1 MRTFDFTGTF
11 TAVQPLATCSK
22 DLNDKGGG
30 SGKPIPVPSLKKSAG
45 EHLYFPATGIRGAL
59 RRSARDLIRNMVIE
73 KTGNPTPFSLDQ
85 HYFLTLGGIKGS
97 GDMDRSTVAM
107 ENHWRSVN
115 PLLSLFG
122 AGDAGVLGFVTGH
135 LSVSNAV
142 TKLPCEP
149 VQFSGAR
156 SDDIYRDKQQARFL
170 TDDDLDSLIARS
182 QGNKSRSVLQS
193 QVKALEKD
201 LKKHKTDAEKSAAL
215 QAQIDSL
222 KAQITSVKGETGAD
236 DVSVGMPL
244 AGWQAIPEGET
255 LDVRFTLYRATDV
268 ELGLFLKALNQFALF
283 PVLGAHRA
291 NGNGLVSGSWTVDEV
306 GTARTAI
313 GTINFDALTPMEIH
327 GDVLTNAVKA
337 FDEWFASGQHDFS
350 IPHAEIE
357 A

>member
-1 MRTFDFTGTF
+1 V
-11 TAVQPLATCSK
+11 ASSPYVLP
-22 DLNDKGGG
+22 G
-30 SGKPIPVPSLKKSAG
+30 SDALG
-45 EHLYFPATGIRGAL
+45 EAIAAQFARGA
-59 RRSARDLIRNMVIE
+59 DC
-73 KTGNPTPFSLDQ
+73 
-85 HYFLTLGGIKGS
+85 
-97 GDMDRSTVAM
+97 VAM
-107 ENHWRSVN
+107 ENHGRCVN

-156 SDDIYRDKQQARFL
+156 SDDIYRDKQQAQFL

-201 LKKHKTDAEKSAAL
+201 LKKYKTDAEKSAAL
-215 QAQIDSL
+215 QAQIDTL

-255 LDVRFTLYRATDV
+255 LDVRFTLCRATDV
-268 ELGLFLKALNQFALF
+268 ELGLLLKALNQFALF

-291 NGNGLVSGSWTVDEV
+291 NGNGLVSGNFTVSEISSTREAV
-306 GTARTAI
+306 GTVAFNEMSPLQIT
-313 GTINFDALTPMEIH
+313 
-327 GDVLTNAVKA
+327 GDILQQSIRA
-337 FDEWFASGQHDFS
+337 FDEWFSSGKHDFS
-350 IPHAEIE
+350 VPHAEIE